1 MDRRFYALTFVSED
15 RPGIVADVTKILYD
29 NGFNIEDSSST
40 LLRGIFSMILIV
52 SKREDVDISVIQNLF
67 APLNYMTI
75 SVKKINKTPPTI
87 EGENYSLSVY
97 GADKAGIVYNVS
109 KYLAEKGINIVD
121 LQTKVAGKEEKPIY
135 IMLLEVV
142 VPKELNNSWIDELKS
157 LSKNLGIDISVKPIE
172 TFEF

>member
-15 RPGIVADVTKILYD
+15 RPGIVADITKILYD

-52 SKREDVDISVIQNLF
+52 SKKEDIDPAKLEALF
-67 APLNYMTI
+67 STLKYMTI
-75 SVKKINKTPPTI
+75 SVKKVDKEVPKI
-87 EGENYSLSVY
+87 EGDQFSISVY

-109 KYLAEKGINIVD
+109 RFLADKGINIVD
-121 LQTKVAGKEEKPIY
+121 LQTKVAGKEDKPIY

-142 VPKELNNSWIDELKS
+142 VPKTVSTNWADELKAI
-157 LSKNLGIDISVKPIE
+157 SKNLGIDVSIKSIE
-172 TFEF
+172 IYEF

>member
-15 RPGIVADVTKILYD
+15 RPGIVADVTKILYE

-40 LLRGIFSMILIV
+40 LLRGIFAMILIV
-52 SKREDVDISVIQNLF
+52 STREDIDETTIQKLF
-67 APLNYMTI
+67 SPLNYMTI
-75 SVKKINKTPPTI
+75 SAKRIDRDVPEI
-87 EGENYSLSVY
+87 EGESYSISVY

-109 KYLAEKGINIVD
+109 KFLSDRKINILD
-121 LQTKVAGKEEKPIY
+121 LQTKVAGKKDKPIY

-142 VPKELNNSWIDELKS
+142 VPKGSGDDWVEKLKEIARGM
-157 LSKNLGIDISVKPIE
+157 GIDISVKSIE

>member
-52 SKREDVDISVIQNLF
+52 SKREDVEVSVIQDLF

-75 SVKKINKTPPTI
+75 SVKKISRKPPVI
-87 EGENYSLSVY
+87 EGETYSLSVY

-109 KYLAEKGINIVD
+109 KFLAEKGINIVD
-121 LQTKVAGKEEKPIY
+121 LQTKVAGKEDKPIY

-142 VPKELNNSWIDELKS
+142 VPQGLGDQWKDELKS
-157 LSKNLGIDISVKPIE
+157 ISKSLGIDLSVKSIE